1 MAGRVSRFR
10 SADGG
15 GARHLALGGGEVD
28 DREVG
33 ALRVADRRE
42 PAERGGVLGR
52 DRVEQAH
59 AELAMAAKVWTA
71 VVSFARRLTEV
82 EPGDLQGWVWWA
94 YALREMQQIREAR
107 RVLLQIEA
115 THGDDHAIVPY
126 NLACYYCLLGEL
138 DTARRYFSKACK
150 MDPHFKESLA
160 TDPDLTGLRADI
172 GQP

>member
-1 MAGRVSRFR
+1 MISTATRVQYATGYIGLGLFEQ
-10 SADGG
+10 AQ
-15 GARHLALGGGEVD
+15 AELAAVPD
-28 DREVG
+28 
-33 ALRVADRRE
+33 
-42 PAERGGVLGR
+42 AERELPEVLA
-52 DRVEQAH
+52 AH
-59 AELAMAAKVWTA
+59 AELAMAAKVWTD

>member
-1 MAGRVSRFR
+1 MISTATRVQYAS
-10 SADGG
+10 GYIG
-15 GARHLALGGGEVD
+15 LG
-28 DREVG
+28 
-33 ALRVADRRE
+33 L
-42 PAERGGVLGR
+42 L
-52 DRVEQAH
+52 EQAH
-59 AELAMAAKVWTA
+59 AELAAIPDAESELPEVLAANAELAMAAKRWTD
-71 VVSFARRLTEV
+71 VVRFAHRLTEV
-82 EPGDLQGWVWWA
+82 EPGDVQGWVWWA

-107 RVLLQIEA
+107 SVLLQIDA

-160 TDPDLTGLRADI
+160 TDPDLAGLRADI

>member
-1 MAGRVSRFR
+1 MISTATRVQY
-10 SADGG
+10 ATGYIG
-15 GARHLALGGGEVD
+15 LGLLEQAEMELAAIPD
-28 DREVG
+28 SDRE
-33 ALRVADRRE
+33 LPE
-42 PAERGGVLGR
+42 VLA
-52 DRVEQAH
+52 AH
-59 AELAMAAKVWTA
+59 AELAMAAKRWTD
-71 VVSFARRLTEV
+71 VVRFARRLTEV
-82 EPGDLQGWVWWA
+82 EPGDVQGWVWWA

-107 RVLLQIEA
+107 SVLLQIDA

-160 TDPDLTGLRADI
+160 TDPDLAGLRADI